1 MERARRNGAARCD
14 SSIRPARRR
23 TDESMRELARR
34 TGQVGRLAAPEE
46 PDLDVAIALSTSK
59 KVSASWMGPEPA
71 TRRNRE
77 TEGRCKEH
85 RSDRGQREF
94 GVCAEASV
102 LDHPESGQNGR
113 RRSCLASPP
122 STYFIV
128 PFCPPRTASPCSA
141 RRVVIQARI
150 SQRAWGDR
158 PDS

>member
-1 MERARRNGAARCD
+1 
-14 SSIRPARRR
+14 
-23 TDESMRELARR
+23 MRELARR

-59 KVSASWMGPEPA
+59 KVSASWMGPEPT

-113 RRSCLASPP
+113 RRSCLENRGVSSLPP
-122 STYFIV
+122 GYG
-128 PFCPPRTASPCSA
+128 RH
-141 RRVVIQARI
+141 RL
-150 SQRAWGDR
+150 RAGSGAEMAGSRPGRDVEKNLWFGDLEPAPLR
-158 PDS
+158 EACA